1 MGVHTPS
8 AGAAHEPARSAG
20 PRWPRR
26 LVAAAAGGAVVV
38 VAALVAAGGA
48 AGHRQPAS
56 LARVG
61 KLRAGGGGG
70 STQPAE
76 DRGLRDVVTM
86 LAAEVM
92 APGVCDKRALIMDKL
107 EALLTRLGARA
118 TELSATDAQY
128 QKEAETALHVWL
140 EVETIYR
147 TSQEKFDE
155 ETQAS
160 ELILQQ
166 LEVAQ
171 RVEALT
177 QKSVQQVIAEYPGK
191 KAEVSEEKAMVL
203 ELISMVDKLSFS
215 SMAAAQSP
223 RAAEQRLRSLRA
235 EALAA
240 AGTASKAAT
249 RSLPRVEFA
258 KLRLLKAQLAR
269 MEGGG
274 SGHGTPEQRG
284 RAGTTFEALPL
295 GMNGSPENAA
305 GGVTKED
312 VEVTKSAILKI
323 LYDLLKDPD
332 FREHLIEQGLQAA
345 HARLDA
351 DKAKVQELQKEEVK
365 LAAEAD
371 KAKEEAAVA
380 GMDRNEDAGHKL
392 AKEKAYVSEHKEYIS
407 QNSSNDKGV
416 FVIKTIINKINEYC
430 DKEGGAQPDDASSAQ
445 QKAAVMPLLA
455 AAQAAAEAAWRT
467 GGER

>member
-249 RSLPRVEFA
+249 RTLPRVEFA

-274 SGHGTPEQRG
+274 SGHGKPEQRG

>member
-1 MGVHTPS
+1 
-8 AGAAHEPARSAG
+8 
-20 PRWPRR
+20 
-26 LVAAAAGGAVVV
+26 
-38 VAALVAAGGA
+38 
-48 AGHRQPAS
+48 
-56 LARVG
+56 
-61 KLRAGGGGG
+61 
-70 STQPAE
+70 
-76 DRGLRDVVTM
+76 
-86 LAAEVM
+86 
-92 APGVCDKRALIMDKL
+92 
-107 EALLTRLGARA
+107 
-118 TELSATDAQY
+118 
-128 QKEAETALHVWL
+128 
-140 EVETIYR
+140 
-147 TSQEKFDE
+147 
-155 ETQAS
+155 
-160 ELILQQ
+160 
-166 LEVAQ
+166 
-171 RVEALT
+171 
-177 QKSVQQVIAEYPGK
+177 
-191 KAEVSEEKAMVL
+191 
-203 ELISMVDKLSFS
+203 
-215 SMAAAQSP
+215 
-223 RAAEQRLRSLRA
+223 
-235 EALAA
+235 
-240 AGTASKAAT
+240 
-249 RSLPRVEFA
+249 
-258 KLRLLKAQLAR
+258 
-269 MEGGG
+269 
-274 SGHGTPEQRG
+274 
-284 RAGTTFEALPL
+284 
-295 GMNGSPENAA
+295 MNGSPENAA

-430 DKEGGAQPDDASSAQ
+430 DKEGGTQPDDASSAQ